1 MIHPDSDTLE
11 KFFDRELSDEQNVS
25 VERHVAICSECRDFL
40 VGSQMTRT
48 LLESSPLPTQSE
60 SFVHS
65 VMEKVRDSEHQ
76 RFAFQIRNFFE
87 QWGFQAGGLAF
98 AALLI
103 CLSLFRSDSLTATD
117 EMLTY
122 RQVEL
127 EALDS
132 FESQFTLS
140 TVLGVYSDSEDSL

>member
-76 RFAFQIRNFFE
+76 RFAFQIRNFLNSGDSRPAVSRLPLFSSASLCFE
-87 QWGFQAGGLAF
+87 VTRLQLQTRCSP
-98 AALLI
+98 I
-103 CLSLFRSDSLTATD
+103 VR
-117 EMLTY
+117 
-122 RQVEL
+122 
-127 EALDS
+127 
-132 FESQFTLS
+132 
-140 TVLGVYSDSEDSL
+140 